1 MGMNAV
7 IVILTDELDRIET
20 DKEFGQ
26 KLYWA
31 IKDLTNAQ
39 AGTVQNIGSYGS
51 HVVSNYHADLT
62 QLVQVDRN
70 LGRIVEADNIKLS
83 RFKPCQI

>member
-31 IKDLTNAQ
+31 IIWPQIN
-39 AGTVQNIGSYGS
+39 NP
-51 HVVSNYHADLT
+51 
-62 QLVQVDRN
+62 N
-70 LGRIVEADNIKLS
+70 LYIFQIK
-83 RFKPCQI
+83 KI